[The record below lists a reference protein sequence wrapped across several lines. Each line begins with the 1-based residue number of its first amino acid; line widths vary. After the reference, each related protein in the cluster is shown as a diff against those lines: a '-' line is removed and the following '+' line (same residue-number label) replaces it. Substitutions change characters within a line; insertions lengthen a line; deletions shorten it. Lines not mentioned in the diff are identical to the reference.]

1 MDGPFAE
8 GSIDPS
14 SIPKER
20 PSAKAGWLEGPF
32 HRVAILFQNEDLVAL
47 DKPEKLASIPERNPR
62 KPSLLAL
69 LGECTGRRWYVVHRL
84 DKDVSGVILF
94 AANALAHRH
103 LCRLF
108 ETRRVRKSY
117 LALVH
122 GRIEPPAGTI
132 DLPLRRFGSG
142 RMAVDVAAGKPCR
155 TDYEVL
161 EPIAGFTL
169 AALRPHTGRK
179 HQIRAHLFSR
189 GHPVVGDRLYGDK
202 AAQAAF
208 PRLMLHA
215 RSIEFEAPH
224 GEPLRIESPVPE
236 TFEAVLRRLREEGIA
251 SPPAQAPDPA
261 GR

>member
-1 MDGPFAE
+1 M
-8 GSIDPS
+8 
-14 SIPKER
+14 
-20 PSAKAGWLEGPF
+20 LEGPF
-32 HRVAILFQNEDLVAL
+32 HRVAVLFQNDDLIAL

-62 KPSLLAL
+62 KPSLLTL
-69 LGECTGRRWYVVHRL
+69 LGECTARRWYVVHRL

-94 AANALAHRH
+94 AANAPAHRH

-108 ETRRVRKSY
+108 ETRRIRKSY

-122 GRIEPPAGTI
+122 GRIEPAAATI

-155 TDYEVL
+155 TDYEVC
-161 EPIAGFTL
+161 ERISGFTL
-169 AALRPHTGRK
+169 VDVRPHTGRK

-189 GHPVVGDRLYGDK
+189 GHPVAGDRLYGDK
-202 AAQAAF
+202 AVQARF

-215 RSIEFEAPH
+215 RCLEFEDPH
-224 GEPLRIESPVPE
+224 GDPLRIESPVPE
-236 TFEAVLRRLREEGIA
+236 TFAAVLRRLREEG
-251 SPPAQAPDPA
+251 PPLRPPQAAEPT